1 MGENEHLHT
10 EKQVKKICDDI
21 IRDYRSGR
29 ISYKKA
35 MDRLVEMENLIIP
48 RTKALEAKGASES
61 YVEMSKLKLERM
73 HSQKEGRFMRR
84 R

>member
-1 MGENEHLHT
+1 MGKNEHLHS
-10 EKQVKKICDDI
+10 EAQVKKICDGI
-21 IRDYRSGR
+21 VRGYRSGR

-48 RTKALEAKGASES
+48 RTEALHAKGASES

-73 HSQKEGRFMRR
+73 HSGRFTRR